1 MKDLRLL
8 TLYKQHYL
16 DSYDNVLDSKITC
29 IGYYDGLDLEK
40 IDEEKI
46 VNKNFPNSIAP
57 ITNLWYSTG
66 KKVENLPRGCSN
78 QNIGLM
84 RCIKKQGQEEY
95 TNRYWRTEKVL
106 PFFLVAFLKLRNCRQ
121 YNDIGWEI
129 ENRIFDGE
137 IIPAEKTCIVLSYT
151 TLDNSDMVL
160 LLKGND
166 IGTMEE
172 TLHEIE
178 NREDI
183 MYLHSILGI
192 EEDYLKCCESS
203 KMILEDWQGTK
214 CFVGEPIRRI
224 EIHLATN
231 GEKHV
236 RAEIASE
243 LKKWNQEKWEITGL
257 ENMTYS
263 YVMGHGNI
271 NLMLR
276 ETDVRSLLILLLPGG
291 FSTHQNNAYKHGVY
305 NIETSI
311 FIKEDLLNCEGDTKK
326 ADKGNR
332 MIQSGWCKN
341 MIDEYSYI
349 FDDESVRGDEGLY
362 ACYQALIQT
371 LNALDQYERFA
382 LSRDIFDIV
391 FPSLCMFDD
400 KIQKTLKN
408 TNEGDRAD
416 RIGLLKEMMR
426 QYLECVNSVI
436 YHTIHTE
443 QVFLMVPGYSGTSF
457 SIPIK
462 LKLFYTWYS
471 YKMTELLNDA
481 GKKHSYI
488 IAPVIETRPRTT
500 MIGVKLDSDGKM
512 IHICLSQRTLFQPR
526 YLMIILAHEIGHYVG
541 RYIRLR
547 ETRLNCVLK
556 TLAYY
561 ITEAIFPEE
570 YMDDSVSLFH
580 SGLFTDM
587 RKCIKEKLQIKITDI
602 FRERKKREFIARRYY
617 VRDIEGPLIQWC
629 SEMLME
635 EGSGKEIYDIIHTIP
650 EEILLS
656 IEGDKENYV
665 NNMRNIYEIQKKL
678 ERNRKRLS
686 NTGTFKVIVVD
697 LLTVYKEVF
706 SDIVAITVLNCDRD
720 DYRNAFYI
728 SEGSNIFPNE
738 GILPID
744 QEIRQNIMDKV
755 MFQNKQPD
763 GKQSGDINEVFKTGY
778 DTWCDEDD
786 MLRAKLSQFVWVN
799 DLLEKY
805 ARACRVKIQERLSD
819 QKYSAVIDEIRQI
832 YELFKDPASEYD
844 QIYEKISICIAEYRK
859 MVRQN
864 T

>member
-1 MKDLRLL
+1 
-8 TLYKQHYL
+8 
-16 DSYDNVLDSKITC
+16 
-29 IGYYDGLDLEK
+29 
-40 IDEEKI
+40 
-46 VNKNFPNSIAP
+46 
-57 ITNLWYSTG
+57 
-66 KKVENLPRGCSN
+66 
-78 QNIGLM
+78 
-84 RCIKKQGQEEY
+84 
-95 TNRYWRTEKVL
+95 
-106 PFFLVAFLKLRNCRQ
+106 
-121 YNDIGWEI
+121 
-129 ENRIFDGE
+129 
-137 IIPAEKTCIVLSYT
+137 
-151 TLDNSDMVL
+151 
-160 LLKGND
+160 
-166 IGTMEE
+166 
-172 TLHEIE
+172 
-178 NREDI
+178 
-183 MYLHSILGI
+183 
-192 EEDYLKCCESS
+192 
-203 KMILEDWQGTK
+203 
-214 CFVGEPIRRI
+214 
-224 EIHLATN
+224 
-231 GEKHV
+231 
-236 RAEIASE
+236 
-243 LKKWNQEKWEITGL
+243 
-257 ENMTYS
+257 
-263 YVMGHGNI
+263 
-271 NLMLR
+271 
-276 ETDVRSLLILLLPGG
+276 
-291 FSTHQNNAYKHGVY
+291 
-305 NIETSI
+305 
-311 FIKEDLLNCEGDTKK
+311 
-326 ADKGNR
+326 
-332 MIQSGWCKN
+332 
-341 MIDEYSYI
+341 
-349 FDDESVRGDEGLY
+349 
-362 ACYQALIQT
+362 
-371 LNALDQYERFA
+371 
-382 LSRDIFDIV
+382 
-391 FPSLCMFDD
+391 
-400 KIQKTLKN
+400 
-408 TNEGDRAD
+408 
-416 RIGLLKEMMR
+416 
-426 QYLECVNSVI
+426 
-436 YHTIHTE
+436 
-443 QVFLMVPGYSGTSF
+443 
-457 SIPIK
+457 
-462 LKLFYTWYS
+462 
-471 YKMTELLNDA
+471 
-481 GKKHSYI
+481 
-488 IAPVIETRPRTT
+488 
-500 MIGVKLDSDGKM
+500 M

-744 QEIRQNIMDKV
+744 QEIRQNIMDEV

-832 YELFKDPASEYD
+832 YELFKEPASEYD